1 MKIGI
6 VLPYAINRGGGVLEV
21 ARAQQAEL
29 MKRGH
34 DTYII
39 TPRPRD
45 YEGEPDDHYIF
56 VGGSTDFRALAQ
68 ATTIQISSGLRHE
81 IDDMLER
88 EQFDI
93 LHFHE
98 PWVPMLGAQILSR
111 SQSVNIATFHA
122 NMPETVMARTAGMAA
137 MPFAKSILKY
147 LDALTAT
154 SDAAAL
160 YARNLTDKPIAIIPL
175 GINQDLYQPP
185 ASFDDTHEPKT
196 ILYVGRL
203 EGRKG
208 AKYLLRA
215 LKFVQERHPD
225 VQLKVCGDG
234 PDRDKL
240 ERLVEDLEL
249 KNVSF
254 LGYISTEDKVKYLQ
268 ECDLYC
274 TPAVYGEGFGIV
286 LLEAMSTRTVIVAG
300 DNPGYQGVMTGLGA
314 ISLINPLHSDDFA
327 RRLELLLYEPELRK
341 LWREWATKE
350 LPKYRWSHMVDQYE
364 EVYKQALAGSKD
376 KWLD

>member
-21 ARAQQAEL
+21 AQAQQAEL
-29 MKRGH
+29 RKRKH

-45 YEGEPDDHYIF
+45 YEGEADDHYIF
-56 VGGSTDFRALAQ
+56 VGGSTDFRAIAQ
-68 ATTIQISSGLRHE
+68 QTTIQISSGLRRD

-122 NMPETVMARTAGMAA
+122 NMPETVMARTAGTVAT
-137 MPFAKSILKY
+137 PFAKSLLKY

-154 SDAAAL
+154 SDAAAM
-160 YARNLTDKPIAIIPL
+160 YARGITDKPITIIPL
-175 GINQDLYQPP
+175 GIDQNLYKPP
-185 ASFDDTHEPKT
+185 RKFDDKRKHKT
-196 ILYVGRL
+196 ILYLGRL

-208 AKYLLRA
+208 AKYLLKAFR
-215 LKFVQERHPD
+215 LLQDRHPD
-225 VQLKVCGDG
+225 TTLLICGDG

-240 ERLVEDLEL
+240 ERQAAELEL
-249 KNVSF
+249 DNVVF
-254 LGYISTEDKVKYLQ
+254 TGYISTEDKARYLQ

-274 TPAVYGEGFGIV
+274 APALYGEGFGIV
-286 LLEAMSTRTVIVAG
+286 LLEAMSARMVTVAG
-300 DNPGYQGVMTGLGA
+300 NNLGYQGVMTGMGA
-314 ISLINPLHSDDFA
+314 ISLVDPLHSEDFA
-327 RRLELLLYEPELRK
+327 NRLELLLYEPELRR
-341 LWREWATKE
+341 LWREWANKE

-364 EVYKQALAGSKD
+364 RVYREALANKHG
-376 KWLD
+376 